1 MTAPLV
7 SGANGPA
14 PVVLEAAALA
24 ALRELDPDGRSGV
37 LRRVLGA
44 FDKSLTRLM
53 GQLQVQIEGPV
64 EVTHADAVF
73 AIAHQLKAPAASCG
87 ASALA
92 QVCREVEQ
100 KYRPC
105 PERPGDV
112 LADLRADVTRLIGF
126 AQAAQVA
133 VRAML

>member
-1 MTAPLV
+1 
-7 SGANGPA
+7 
-14 PVVLEAAALA
+14 VVLDVAALA
-24 ALRELDPDGRSGV
+24 ALRALDLDGQSGV
-37 LRRVLGA
+37 LQRVLGA

-53 GQLQVQIEGPV
+53 GQLQVQLEGPV
-64 EVTHADAVF
+64 QITHADAVF

-87 ASALA
+87 ANGLS

-112 LADLRADVTRLIGF
+112 VADLRADVTRLLGF
-126 AQAAQVA
+126 AQSAQVA